1 MRETVQTHAVR
12 IHETGGPEKMQWEE
26 ISLPAPGPG
35 QALIRVAAA
44 GLNFIDVYHRT
55 GLYPAPL
62 PVVLGLEGAGT
73 VEAVGDDAGEVKPGD
88 RVGYCVAGMG
98 AYAEWRLA
106 PAAKLIPLPDSI
118 SFEQAAGML
127 LKGMTAEYL
136 IRRCHPVRAGDV
148 VLFHAAAGGVGLIA
162 CQWLAKLGATVIGTA
177 GDAEK
182 AALAKAHGCA
192 HVILYREE
200 DVAKRVRELTDGRG
214 VSAAFDSVGRATFRG
229 TLDSLAPRGMFVS
242 FGNASGPVEPFP
254 PGLLAEK
261 GSLFFT
267 RPTLM
272 GYCADAEEMRSCA
285 SALFAA
291 AADGVKAEV
300 HRRFPLKDAA
310 EAHRALEARE
320 TTGATVLLPE
330 GA

>member
-1 MRETVQTHAVR
+1 MSETKTMAVR
-12 IHETGGPEKMQWEE
+12 IRETGGPEKMRWEE
-26 ISLPAPGPG
+26 TALAAPGPG
-35 QALIRVAAA
+35 EALIRVAAA

-55 GLYPAPL
+55 GLYPVPL
-62 PVVLGLEGAGT
+62 PATLGLEGAGT
-73 VEAVGDDAGEVKPGD
+73 VEAAGDGVSEVRPGD
-88 RVGYCVAGMG
+88 RVGYCVAGLG
-98 AYAEWRLA
+98 AYAERRLA

-136 IRRCHPVRAGDV
+136 IRRCRPVRAGEH

-162 CQWLAKLGATVIGTA
+162 CQWLAKLGANVIGTA
-177 GDAEK
+177 GDEAK
-182 AALAKAHGCA
+182 AALARAHGCA
-192 HVILYREE
+192 EVILYRDE
-200 DVAKRVRELTDGRG
+200 DVAKRVRELTGGRG

-272 GYCADAEEMRSCA
+272 AYCADPLEMRESA
-285 SALFAA
+285 AALFAA
-291 AADGVKAEV
+291 VADGVKAEV
-300 HRRFPLKDAA
+300 RRRFPLRDAA
-310 EAHRALEARE
+310 AAHRALEARE
-320 TTGATVLLPE
+320 TVGATVLLAE
-330 GA
+330 GV

>member
-1 MRETVQTHAVR
+1 MSETKTMAVR
-12 IHETGGPEKMQWEE
+12 IRETGGPEKMRWEE
-26 ISLPAPGPG
+26 TALAAPGPG
-35 QALIRVAAA
+35 EALIRVAAA

-55 GLYPAPL
+55 GLYPVPL
-62 PVVLGLEGAGT
+62 PATLGLEGAGT
-73 VEAVGDDAGEVKPGD
+73 VEAAGDGVSEVRPGD
-88 RVGYCVAGMG
+88 RVGYCVAGLG
-98 AYAEWRLA
+98 AYAERRLA
-106 PAAKLIPLPDSI
+106 PAAKLIPLPDAI

-136 IRRCHPVRAGDV
+136 IRRCRPVRAGEH

-162 CQWLAKLGATVIGTA
+162 CQWLAKLGANVIGTA
-177 GDAEK
+177 GDEAK

-192 HVILYREE
+192 EVILYRDE
-200 DVAKRVRELTDGRG
+200 DVAKRVRELTGGRG

-272 GYCADAEEMRSCA
+272 AYCADPSEMRESA
-285 SALFAA
+285 AALFAA
-291 AADGVKAEV
+291 VADGVKAEV
-300 HRRFPLKDAA
+300 RRRFPLRDAA
-310 EAHRALEARE
+310 AAHRALEARE
-320 TTGATVLLPE
+320 TVGATVLLAE
-330 GA
+330 GV

>member
-1 MRETVQTHAVR
+1 MSETKTMAVR
-12 IHETGGPEKMQWEE
+12 IRETGGPEKMRWEE
-26 ISLPAPGPG
+26 TALAAPGPG
-35 QALIRVAAA
+35 EALIRVAAA

-55 GLYPAPL
+55 GLYPVPL
-62 PVVLGLEGAGT
+62 PATLGLEGAGT
-73 VEAVGDDAGEVKPGD
+73 VEAAGDGVSEVRPGD
-88 RVGYCVAGMG
+88 RVGYCVAGLG
-98 AYAEWRLA
+98 AYAERRLA
-106 PAAKLIPLPDSI
+106 PAAKLIPLPDAI

-136 IRRCHPVRAGDV
+136 IRRCHPVRAGEH

-162 CQWLAKLGATVIGTA
+162 CQWLAKLGANVIGTA
-177 GDAEK
+177 GDEAK

-192 HVILYREE
+192 EVILYRDE
-200 DVAKRVRELTDGRG
+200 DVAKRVRELTGGRG

-272 GYCADAEEMRSCA
+272 AYCADPAEMRESA
-285 SALFAA
+285 AALFAA
-291 AADGVKAEV
+291 VADGLKAEV
-300 HRRFPLKDAA
+300 RRRFPLRDAA
-310 EAHRALEARE
+310 AAHRALEARE
-320 TTGATVLLPE
+320 TVGATVLLAE
-330 GA
+330 GV

>member
-1 MRETVQTHAVR
+1 MSETKTMAVR
-12 IHETGGPEKMQWEE
+12 IRETGGPEKMRWEE
-26 ISLPAPGPG
+26 TVLAAPGPG
-35 QALIRVAAA
+35 EALIRVAAA

-55 GLYPAPL
+55 GLYPVPL
-62 PVVLGLEGAGT
+62 PATLGLEGAGT
-73 VEAVGDDAGEVKPGD
+73 VEAAGDGVSEVRPGD
-88 RVGYCVAGMG
+88 RVGYCAAGLG
-98 AYAEWRLA
+98 AYAERRLA
-106 PAAKLIPLPDSI
+106 PAAKLIPLPDAI

-136 IRRCHPVRAGDV
+136 IRRCRPVRAGEH

-162 CQWLAKLGATVIGTA
+162 CQWLAKLGANVIGTA
-177 GDAEK
+177 GDETK
-182 AALAKAHGCA
+182 AALARAHGCA
-192 HVILYREE
+192 EVILYRDE
-200 DVAKRVRELTDGRG
+200 DVAKRVRELTGGRG

-272 GYCADAEEMRSCA
+272 AYCADPSEMRESA
-285 SALFAA
+285 AALFAA
-291 AADGVKAEV
+291 VADGLKAEV
-300 HRRFPLKDAA
+300 RRRFPLREAA
-310 EAHRALEARE
+310 AAHRALEARE
-320 TTGATVLLPE
+320 TVGATVLLAE
-330 GA
+330 GV

>member
-1 MRETVQTHAVR
+1 MSETKTMAVR
-12 IHETGGPEKMQWEE
+12 IRETGGPEKMRWEE
-26 ISLPAPGPG
+26 TVLAAPGPG
-35 QALIRVAAA
+35 EALIRVAAA

-55 GLYPAPL
+55 GLYPVAL
-62 PVVLGLEGAGT
+62 PATLGLEGAGT
-73 VEAVGDDAGEVKPGD
+73 VEAAGEGVSEVRPGD
-88 RVGYCVAGMG
+88 RVGYCAAGLG
-98 AYAEWRLA
+98 AYAERRLA
-106 PAAKLIPLPDSI
+106 PAAKLIPLPDAI

-136 IRRCHPVRAGDV
+136 IRRCRPVRAGEH

-162 CQWLAKLGATVIGTA
+162 CQWLAKLGANVIGTA
-177 GDAEK
+177 GDEAK
-182 AALAKAHGCA
+182 AALARAHGCA
-192 HVILYREE
+192 EVILYRDE
-200 DVAKRVRELTDGRG
+200 DVAKRVRELTGGRG

-272 GYCADAEEMRSCA
+272 AYCADPSEMRESA
-285 SALFAA
+285 AALFAA
-291 AADGVKAEV
+291 VADGVKAEV
-300 HRRFPLKDAA
+300 RRRFPLREAA
-310 EAHRALEARE
+310 DAHRALEARE
-320 TTGATVLLPE
+320 TVGATVLLAE
-330 GA
+330 GV

>member
-1 MRETVQTHAVR
+1 MSETKTMAVR
-12 IHETGGPEKMQWEE
+12 IRETGGPEKMRWEE
-26 ISLPAPGPG
+26 TALAAPGPG
-35 QALIRVAAA
+35 EALIRVAAA

-55 GLYPAPL
+55 GLYPVPL
-62 PVVLGLEGAGT
+62 PATLGLEGAGT
-73 VEAVGDDAGEVKPGD
+73 VEAAGDGVSEVRPGD
-88 RVGYCVAGMG
+88 RVGYCVAGLG
-98 AYAEWRLA
+98 AYAERRLA
-106 PAAKLIPLPDSI
+106 PAAKLIPLPDAI

-136 IRRCHPVRAGDV
+136 IRRCRPVRAGEH

-162 CQWLAKLGATVIGTA
+162 CQWLAKLGANVIGTA
-177 GDAEK
+177 GDEAK

-192 HVILYREE
+192 EVILYRDE
-200 DVAKRVRELTDGRG
+200 DVAKRVRELTGGRG

-272 GYCADAEEMRSCA
+272 AYCADPLEMRESA
-285 SALFAA
+285 AALFAA
-291 AADGVKAEV
+291 VADGVKAEV
-300 HRRFPLKDAA
+300 RRRFALKDAA
-310 EAHRALEARE
+310 AAHRALEARE
-320 TTGATVLLPE
+320 TVGATVLLAE
-330 GA
+330 GV

>member
-1 MRETVQTHAVR
+1 MSETKTMAVR
-12 IHETGGPEKMQWEE
+12 IRETGGPEKMRWEE
-26 ISLPAPGPG
+26 TALAAPGPG
-35 QALIRVAAA
+35 EALIRVAAA

-55 GLYPAPL
+55 GLYPVPL
-62 PVVLGLEGAGT
+62 PATLGLEGAGT
-73 VEAVGDDAGEVKPGD
+73 VEAVGDGVSEVRPGD
-88 RVGYCVAGMG
+88 RVGYCVAGLG
-98 AYAEWRLA
+98 AYAERRLA
-106 PAAKLIPLPDSI
+106 PAAKLIPLPDAI

-136 IRRCHPVRAGDV
+136 IRRCRPVRAGEH

-162 CQWLAKLGATVIGTA
+162 CQWLAKLGANVIGTA
-177 GDAEK
+177 GDEAK
-182 AALAKAHGCA
+182 AALARAHGCA
-192 HVILYREE
+192 EVILYRDE
-200 DVAKRVRELTDGRG
+200 DVAKRVRELTGGRG

-272 GYCADAEEMRSCA
+272 AYCADPAEMRESA
-285 SALFAA
+285 AALFAA
-291 AADGVKAEV
+291 VADGLKAEV
-300 HRRFPLKDAA
+300 RRRFPLREAA
-310 EAHRALEARE
+310 DAHRALEARE
-320 TTGATVLLPE
+320 TVGATVLLAE
-330 GA
+330 GV

>member
-1 MRETVQTHAVR
+1 MSEIKTRAVR
-12 IHETGGPEKMQWEE
+12 IHKTGGADEMKWEE
-26 ISLPAPGPG
+26 VALQSPGPG
-35 QALIRVAAA
+35 EALIRVAAA

-55 GLYPAPL
+55 GLYPVPL
-62 PVVLGLEGAGT
+62 PATLGLEGAGT
-73 VEAVGDDAGEVKPGD
+73 VEEAGEGVSEVKPGD
-88 RVGYCVAGMG
+88 RVGYCVAGLG

-136 IRRCHPVRAGDV
+136 IRRCCPVKAGDA
-148 VLFHAAAGGVGLIA
+148 VLFHAAAGGVGLLA
-162 CQWLAKLGATVIGTA
+162 CQWLARIGARVIGTA
-177 GDAEK
+177 GSEAK
-182 AALAKAHGCA
+182 AALAREHGCA
-192 HVILYREE
+192 EVILYREE

-214 VSAAFDSVGRATFRG
+214 VSAAFDSVGRATFEG
-229 TLDSLAPRGMFVS
+229 TLDSLATRGMFVS
-242 FGNASGPVEPFP
+242 FGNASGPVESVS
-254 PGLLAEK
+254 PGVLAAK

-272 GYCADAEEMRSCA
+272 GYCAEVSEMRESA

-291 AADGVKAEV
+291 VADGVKAEV
-300 HRRFPLKDAA
+300 RRTFPLKDAA

-320 TTGATVLLPE
+320 TTGATVLIPD
-330 GA
+330 A

>member
-1 MRETVQTHAVR
+1 MSETKTMAVR
-12 IHETGGPEKMQWEE
+12 IRETGGPEKMRWEE
-26 ISLPAPGPG
+26 TALAAPGPG
-35 QALIRVAAA
+35 EALIRVAAA

-55 GLYPAPL
+55 GLYPVPL
-62 PVVLGLEGAGT
+62 PATLGLEGAGT
-73 VEAVGDDAGEVKPGD
+73 VEAAGDGVSEVRPGD
-88 RVGYCVAGMG
+88 RVGYCAAGLG
-98 AYAEWRLA
+98 AYAERRLA
-106 PAAKLIPLPDSI
+106 PAAKLIPLPDAI

-136 IRRCHPVRAGDV
+136 IRRCRPVRAGEH

-162 CQWLAKLGATVIGTA
+162 CQWLAKLGANVIGTA
-177 GDAEK
+177 GDEAK
-182 AALAKAHGCA
+182 AALARAHGCA
-192 HVILYREE
+192 EVILYRDE
-200 DVAKRVRELTDGRG
+200 DVAKRVRELTGGRG

-272 GYCADAEEMRSCA
+272 AYCADPSEMRESA
-285 SALFAA
+285 AALFAA
-291 AADGVKAEV
+291 VADGVKAEV
-300 HRRFPLKDAA
+300 RRRFPLRDAA
-310 EAHRALEARE
+310 DAHRALEARE
-320 TTGATVLLPE
+320 TVGATVLLAE
-330 GA
+330 GM

>member
-1 MRETVQTHAVR
+1 MPETKAMAVR
-12 IHETGGPEKMQWEE
+12 IRQTGGPEKMMWEE
-26 ISLPAPGPG
+26 ISLAPPAPGE
-35 QALIRVAAA
+35 ALIRVAAA

-55 GLYPAPL
+55 GLYPVPL
-62 PVVLGLEGAGT
+62 PAVLGLEGAGT
-73 VEAVGDDAGEVKPGD
+73 VEAVGDGVSEVKPGD
-88 RVGYCVAGMG
+88 RVGYCVAGLG
-98 AYAEWRLA
+98 ACAEWRLA
-106 PAAKLIPLPDSI
+106 PAAKLIPLPDSV

-136 IRRCHPVRAGDV
+136 IRRCHPARAGET

-162 CQWLAKLGATVIGTA
+162 CQWLAQLGATVIGTA
-177 GDAEK
+177 GSPEK
-182 AALAKAHGCA
+182 AELARAHGCA
-192 HVILYREE
+192 HVILYRGE
-200 DVAKRVRELTDGRG
+200 DVAKRVREITDGRG
-214 VSAAFDSVGRATFRG
+214 VPVAFDSVGRATFRG
-229 TLDSLAPRGMFVS
+229 TLDSLAARGMFVS

-272 GYCADAEEMRSCA
+272 GYCADPGEMRESA
-285 SALFAA
+285 AALFAA
-291 AADGVKAEV
+291 VADGVKTEV
-300 HRRFPLKDAA
+300 RQRFPLRDAA

-320 TTGATVLLPE
+320 TVGATVLLPD

>member
-1 MRETVQTHAVR
+1 MSETKTGAVR
-12 IHETGGPEKMQWEE
+12 IRETGGPEKMMWEE
-26 ISLPAPGPG
+26 VKLPAPGAG
-35 QALIRVAAA
+35 EALIRVAAA

-55 GLYPAPL
+55 GLYPLPL
-62 PVVLGLEGAGT
+62 PATLGMEGAGT
-73 VEAVGDDAGEVKPGD
+73 VEAVGEGVSEVKPGD
-88 RVGYCVAGMG
+88 RVGYCTAGLG

-106 PAAKLIPLPDSI
+106 PAAKLIPLPDSV

-136 IRRCHPVRAGDV
+136 IRRCRPVAAGEH

-162 CQWLAKLGATVIGTA
+162 CQWLAMLGATVIGSA
-177 GDAEK
+177 GGAEK
-182 AALAKAHGCA
+182 AELARAHGCA

-214 VSAAFDSVGRATFRG
+214 VSAAFDSVGRATFQG
-229 TLDSLAPRGMFVS
+229 TLDSLAPRGTFVS
-242 FGNASGPVEPFP
+242 FGNASGPVEPFS

-272 GYCADAEEMRSCA
+272 NYCADPAEMRA
-285 SALFAA
+285 SAAALFAA
-291 AADGVKAEV
+291 VADGVKAEV
-300 HRRFPLKDAA
+300 RGRFPLKEAA
-310 EAHRALEARE
+310 AAHRALEARE
-320 TTGATVLLPE
+320 TTGATVLIPE

>member
-1 MRETVQTHAVR
+1 MSETKTMAVR
-12 IHETGGPEKMQWEE
+12 IRETGGPEKMRWEE
-26 ISLPAPGPG
+26 TALAAPGPG
-35 QALIRVAAA
+35 EALIRVAAA

-55 GLYPAPL
+55 GLYPVPL
-62 PVVLGLEGAGT
+62 PATLGLEGAGT
-73 VEAVGDDAGEVKPGD
+73 VEAVGDGVSEVRPGD
-88 RVGYCVAGMG
+88 RVGYCAAGLG
-98 AYAEWRLA
+98 AYAERRLA
-106 PAAKLIPLPDSI
+106 PAAKLIPLPDAI

-136 IRRCHPVRAGDV
+136 IRRCRPVRAGEH

-162 CQWLAKLGATVIGTA
+162 CQWLAKLGANVIGTA
-177 GDAEK
+177 GDETK
-182 AALAKAHGCA
+182 AALARAHGCA
-192 HVILYREE
+192 EVILYRDE
-200 DVAKRVRELTDGRG
+200 DVAKRVRELTGGRG

-272 GYCADAEEMRSCA
+272 AYCADPAEMRESA
-285 SALFAA
+285 AALFAA
-291 AADGVKAEV
+291 VADGVKAEV
-300 HRRFPLKDAA
+300 RRRFPLRDAA
-310 EAHRALEARE
+310 DAHRALEARE
-320 TTGATVLLPE
+320 TVGATVLLAE
-330 GA
+330 GV

>member
-1 MRETVQTHAVR
+1 MSETKTRAVR
-12 IHETGGPEKMQWEE
+12 VHEVGGPEKMRWEE
-26 ISLPAPGPG
+26 TTLPAPGAG

-55 GLYPAPL
+55 GLYPVPL
-62 PVVLGLEGAGT
+62 PMTLGLEGAGT
-73 VEAVGDDAGEVKPGD
+73 VEAVGEGVSAVRPGD
-88 RVGYCVAGMG
+88 RVGYCAAGLG
-98 AYAEWRLA
+98 AYSEWRLA
-106 PAAKLIPLPDSI
+106 PAERLIPLPDSI

-136 IRRCHPVRAGDV
+136 IRRCCPIKSGDV

-162 CQWLAKLGATVIGTA
+162 CQWLARMGATVIGTA
-177 GDAEK
+177 GGAEK
-182 AALAKAHGCA
+182 AELAKAHGCA

-200 DVAKRVRELTDGRG
+200 DVAKRARELTDGKG
-214 VSAAFDSVGRATFRG
+214 VRAAFDSVGRATFQG

-254 PGLLAEK
+254 PGILAEK

-267 RPTLM
+267 RPSLM
-272 GYCADAEEMRSCA
+272 GYCADAKEMRESA
-285 SALFAA
+285 AALFAA
-291 AADGVKAEV
+291 VADGVKAEV
-300 HRRFPLKDAA
+300 RQRCALKDAA

-320 TTGATVLLPE
+320 TTGATVLIP
-330 GA
+330 